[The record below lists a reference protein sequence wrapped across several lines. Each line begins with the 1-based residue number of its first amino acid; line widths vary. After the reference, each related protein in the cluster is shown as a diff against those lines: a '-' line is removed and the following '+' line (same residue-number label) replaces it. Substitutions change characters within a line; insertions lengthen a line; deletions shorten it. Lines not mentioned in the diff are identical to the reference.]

1 VVVVKASEIR
11 KMPPEERVR
20 KLVELRM
27 ELIKLKMQARVGTL
41 TNTSRIRNIKRDI
54 ARILTV
60 MREEALKKSSVGA
73 VTRERTTEGSSAV
86 ENKQ

>member
-1 VVVVKASEIR
+1 MKASEIR
-11 KMPPEERVR
+11 RMPPEERVR

-27 ELIKLKMQARVGTL
+27 ELVKLKMQSRVGTL

-60 MREEALKKSSVGA
+60 MREEALKESSVEA
-73 VTRERTTEGSSAV
+73 VTREGTSEGSQAV

>member
-1 VVVVKASEIR
+1 MKASEIR

-27 ELIKLKMQARVGTL
+27 ELVKLKMQARVGTL

-73 VTRERTTEGSSAV
+73 ATREGTGEGSPAV

>member
-1 VVVVKASEIR
+1 MKASEIR

-20 KLVELRM
+20 KLIELRI
-27 ELIKLKMQARVGTL
+27 ELVKLKMQSRVGTL

-60 MREEALKKSSVGA
+60 MREEASRESSVEET
-73 VTRERTTEGSSAV
+73 TRERTSEGSPAV

>member
-1 VVVVKASEIR
+1 MVKASEIR

-73 VTRERTTEGSSAV
+73 VTRERTTEGSPAV

>member
-1 VVVVKASEIR
+1 
-11 KMPPEERVR
+11 MPPEERVR
-20 KLVELRM
+20 KLIELRI
-27 ELIKLKMQARVGTL
+27 ELVKLKMQSRVGTL

-60 MREEALKKSSVGA
+60 MREEASRESSVEET
-73 VTRERTTEGSSAV
+73 TRERTSEGSPAV

>member
-1 VVVVKASEIR
+1 VKASEIR

-27 ELIKLKMQARVGTL
+27 ELVKLKMQSRVGTL

-60 MREEALKKSSVGA
+60 MREEALKESSVGA
-73 VTRERTTEGSSAV
+73 VTREGTGEGSPAV

>member
-27 ELIKLKMQARVGTL
+27 ELIKLKMQARIGTL

-73 VTRERTTEGSSAV
+73 VTREGTTEGSPAV